1 MPLCINNFTV
11 LGYDTM
17 LPLMMPA
24 IMAQVGSALA
34 IFLCERDGS
43 KKMVAGSAALTGL
56 FGITEPAV
64 YGVNLP
70 RKYPFIIAC
79 VSGAI
84 GAGVIGFAQTKVYS
98 FGIPSIFTFMQTIP
112 PTGIDFTVWASVI
125 GAVIAILGAFA
136 GTVIFYL
143 ALSRQNRSDAQVVM
157 PAPAAHRV
165 SPQTVAA
172 PLAGNVVPLSSAA
185 DATFASGLLGKGVAI
200 IPTQGEVHSPVKGRV
215 ASLFATLHAIGIE
228 SSDGVEV
235 LIHVGIDTVKLNGQY
250 FTAHVQIGDDVEV
263 GDRLLTFDA
272 DAIAAAGFD
281 LTTPILI
288 SNSDDYTDVLPL
300 NMKTVNV
307 QEPLLSIIQ

>member
-1 MPLCINNFTV
+1 M
-11 LGYDTM
+11 
-17 LPLMMPA
+17 
-24 IMAQVGSALA
+24 
-34 IFLCERDGS
+34 
-43 KKMVAGSAALTGL
+43 
-56 FGITEPAV
+56 
-64 YGVNLP
+64 
-70 RKYPFIIAC
+70 
-79 VSGAI
+79 
-84 GAGVIGFAQTKVYS
+84 
-98 FGIPSIFTFMQTIP
+98 
-112 PTGIDFTVWASVI
+112 
-125 GAVIAILGAFA
+125 
-136 GTVIFYL
+136 
-143 ALSRQNRSDAQVVM
+143 
-157 PAPAAHRV
+157 
-165 SPQTVAA
+165 
-172 PLAGNVVPLSSAA
+172 
-185 DATFASGLLGKGVAI
+185 
-200 IPTQGEVHSPVKGRV
+200 KGRV